1 MTTPSD
7 PLFTNQWWLK
17 NTGQFGGTPGVDLNL
32 TTVWEDYTGKGVTV
46 GDIDTGVEYTHP
58 DLAANYDTSLHITID
73 GQTQDPFIDTEEEH
87 GTTVGG
93 MIAGVA
99 NNDIGIAGAAYEATL
114 GAYQAIEGSSLPF
127 SFYLDDDDGGVTLNT
142 STIVQAYSQF
152 AQKFDVTNHSYGIG
166 FFEEDHT
173 EEGTT
178 EIAEA
183 IANAAADGRDGL
195 GMSMLIANGNSRHEG
210 DDGNYSNLGNDRH
223 VIAVAALDD
232 DGLVTFYSSPGANLL
247 VGAAIDR
254 DQGVVLDGENK
265 AWTTTFTSEDDGF
278 TGGFNGTSAA
288 TPATTGVVALM
299 YEANADLGYRDVREI
314 LALSAKQTGGNG
326 DYELYSWLSNG
337 ADNWNGGGMHFSQ
350 DYGFGRVDGLAA
362 VRLAESWERQQIA
375 SNEASLGTGEVSDL
389 NLAIPDNSTSGV
401 STEFTLTGDLRVE
414 TVEVNLDM
422 AFENIGDLKITLT
435 SPEGTESVLLNRPGV
450 DTNSVSEDIS
460 VSEVEISNEE
470 FDPSVD
476 SDDFSWR
483 FSTNASYGESAA
495 GTWTINISDVS
506 SGETSTLKGY
516 EVTVYGDSDTA
527 DDVYVYSDEFSD
539 YADASRQTLTDS
551 DGGTDGINAAMVTT
565 GSTINLG
572 EGTTSTIDGTSLTI
586 ASGTVIERAHGGD
599 GDDGITAND
608 SGNALFGWRGDDDLF
623 GGAGNDTLNGGD
635 DTDEAFFAVARSE
648 ADISVSTSGATV
660 TGAGTGVDTLTGV
673 EYYHF
678 TDRSVAPVYRFSNNA
693 TGEHVYTLDEDEI
706 DSLIASGNFTL
717 DGVAMGAVTDS
728 DDSNVG
734 SVYRFLNSETGGVFL
749 TASESEKDALIAEGG
764 AMQYEGVAFDAFYGE
779 ASDSTAV
786 YRLYDVSAADHF
798 FTTSE
803 TERDSLVDSG
813 GFVLEGIAFYTDNFL

>member
-7 PLFTNQWWLK
+7 PLFTNQWWLQ
-17 NTGQFGGTPGVDLNL
+17 NTGQFGGTPGIDLNL
-32 TTVWEDYTGKGVTV
+32 TKVWEDYTG
-46 GDIDTGVEYTHP
+46 TGVVAGIYDSGVQYDHP
-58 DLAANYDTSLHITID
+58 DLEANYDTALHITID
-73 GQTQDPFIDTEEEH
+73 GEVQDAYVSSGVSH
-87 GTTVGG
+87 GTNVAG
-93 MIAGVA
+93 MVAGVA
-99 NNDIGIAGAAYEATL
+99 DNGLGIASAAYGATMAGYNVSSFLFAEVDDPNALAAEAYR
-114 GAYQAIEGSSLPF
+114 AQAG
-127 SFYLDDDDGGVTLNT
+127 T
-142 STIVQAYSQF
+142 
-152 AQKFDVTNHSYGIG
+152 FDVTNHSYGGG
-166 FFEEDHT
+166 FFVTNYLDPDKVQ
-173 EEGTT
+173 
-178 EIAEA
+178 IADA
-183 IANAAADGRDGL
+183 IAYAAADGRSGL
-195 GMSMLIANGNSRHEG
+195 GTVMVISNGNGRDDG
-210 DDGNYSNLGNDRH
+210 DDGNYNNLPNDRH
-223 VIAVAALDD
+223 VVAAAALDD
-232 DGLVTFYSSPGANLL
+232 DGQVTYYSSPGANLL
-247 VGAAIDR
+247 VGAAVDR
-254 DQGVVLDGENK
+254 DQGTATTNK
-265 AWTTTFTSEDDGF
+265 TWTTTFTNDNDVLNKLGSGSSDMLGYSGE
-278 TGGFNGTSAA
+278 FNGTSAA
-288 TPATTGVVALM
+288 APATTGVIALM

-314 LALSAKQTGGNG
+314 LAHSARQTGGGG
-326 DYELYSWLSNG
+326 DYELYSWVTNG
-337 ADNWNGGGMHFSQ
+337 AGNWNGGGMHFSQ

-362 VRLAESWERQQIA
+362 VRLAESWERQQT
-375 SNEASLGTGEVSDL
+375 STNEASATASDETL
-389 NLAIPDNSTSGV
+389 DLEIPDGDSSGV
-401 STEFTLTGDLRVE
+401 STQFTITDDIRVE
-414 TVEVNLDM
+414 TVEAVIDFTYQDLRDM
-422 AFENIGDLKITLT
+422 KITLT
-435 SPEGTESVLLNRPGV
+435 SPSGTESVLLNRPKV
-450 DTNSVSEDIS
+450 VQLQFPDDVSVNELDPTTDEVN
-460 VSEVEISNEE
+460 VSGTMG
-470 FDPSVD
+470 F
-476 SDDFSWR
+476 R
-483 FSTNASYGESAA
+483 FTTNASWGESAA
-495 GTWTINISDVS
+495 GTWTITASDVS
-506 SGETSTLKGY
+506 TGNTATLNSY

-803 TERDSLVDSG
+803 SERDSLVDSG